1 MLIEVTEFDKHAD
14 CIMTLF
20 EVYLE
25 MTKFVDSGQDPNQH
39 FGLFVDTIDSLTHFV
54 DSVDLSWAVL
64 TTVQIVGMT
73 RFVDSIFRHDKLY

>member
-1 MLIEVTEFDKHAD
+1 MTRMLILDKTQ
-14 CIMTLF
+14 INILSYSLTQ
-20 EVYLE
+20 
-25 MTKFVDSGQDPNQH
+25 FV
-39 FGLFVDTIDSLTHFV
+39 DSLTHFV